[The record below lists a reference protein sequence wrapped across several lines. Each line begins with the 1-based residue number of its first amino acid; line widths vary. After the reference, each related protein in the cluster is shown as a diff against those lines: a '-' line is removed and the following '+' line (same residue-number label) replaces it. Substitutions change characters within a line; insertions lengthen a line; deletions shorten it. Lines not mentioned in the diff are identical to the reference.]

1 MREIE
6 SSNVMLIW
14 RHRAAAT
21 GLLLDFLPQH
31 SQLPVATSCCN
42 PKHAGAFFVTPYVR
56 LQTDKSLTKP
66 L

>member
-42 PKHAGAFFVTPYVR
+42 F
-56 LQTDKSLTKP
+56 LL
-66 L
+66 